1 LHQDVKVEMNY
12 RCNVAIVDD
21 DNSVRKALRRLMWS
35 VDFKATTFAS
45 GREFLAVVAGLE
57 PDCVVLDLQ
66 MPDLNGLEVQ
76 QELTERG
83 IRLPIIFITAHDE
96 PGARTECLAA
106 GALNYL
112 RKPLDEKLLLD
123 AIDQA
128 LRSSQG

>member
-1 LHQDVKVEMNY
+1 MNY

-21 DNSVRKALRRLMWS
+21 DSSVRKALRRLMWS
-35 VDFKATTFAS
+35 VDFEATTFPS
-45 GREFLAVVAGLE
+45 GRDFLAAVRSLV

-66 MPDLNGLEVQ
+66 MPDINGLEVQ
-76 QELTERG
+76 QQLTERG

-96 PGARTECLAA
+96 PGAQTECLTG

-123 AIDQA
+123 AIDRA
-128 LRSSQG
+128 ICTGRPPRG